1 VTLRFDE
8 DRHRMFECLRTGKP
22 MAQPT
27 KDTGVRAATIRTW
40 AHRGRLAPLAS
51 TLCPPPG
58 RLDVGSLRPRARA
71 ALCVTLPS

>member
-8 DRHRMFECLRTGKP
+8 DGHRMFECLRTGKP

-40 AHRGRLAPLAS
+40 ASPRSAGTAGIDTMPLPREDWTWDPS
-51 TLCPPPG
+51 DPG
-58 RLDVGSLRPRARA
+58 REPLYA
-71 ALCVTLPS
+71 